1 MKRIELF
8 EFEDQKW
15 LPSFIRAAI
24 TRLIV
29 VFHRAMGTL
38 PVIDTLLQKMQ
49 THSPFSQVVE
59 MGAGAGGATLAI
71 AQERAAAGDT
81 LRFLL
86 SDLYPDPA
94 VVAHINAQNLPNV
107 RYHPQSLNA
116 AQLAQAPQGLKM
128 MVNSFHHTS
137 PSVARQ
143 ILASAQ
149 AERQPFLIYEIGV
162 NNVPTVAWWL
172 FLPLSLL
179 ITGAMALVFTPQV
192 RPLTARQLLFTY
204 LIPVIPL
211 VYAWDGQASLM
222 RMYTFDDLKNELL
235 PPPVE
240 GYRWEIAPAPKANGK
255 TVGYYV
261 MGYPVPA

>member
-1 MKRIELF
+1 MKRIPLF

-38 PVIDTLLQKMQ
+38 PILNALIDKARQ
-49 THSPFSQVVE
+49 HAPFDQVVE

-71 AQERAAAGDT
+71 AEQRHLSGDS
-81 LRFLL
+81 LAFLL
-86 SDLYPDPA
+86 SDLYPDAA
-94 VVAHINAQNLPNV
+94 VVQHINAQKRPNLS
-107 RYHPQSLNA
+107 YHPDALNA
-116 AQLAQAPQGLKM
+116 TQLAQAPAGLKM

-137 PSVARQ
+137 PGVARQ

-149 AERQPFLIYEIGV
+149 AERQPFLVYEIGV
-162 NNVPTVAWWL
+162 NNVPTIAWWL

-204 LIPVIPL
+204 LIPVIPI

-222 RMYTFDDLKNELL
+222 RMYTYDDVRQHLL
-235 PPPVE
+235 PPAID
-240 GYRWEIAPAPKANGK
+240 GYHWEVGPAPKVGGK
-255 TVGYYV
+255 TVGYYI
-261 MGYPVPA
+261 MGYPTA